1 MELSYRGRRGQHS
14 QSRLPLAAVIIL
26 ALVAVGGLFAQP
38 APSDGGRGGQ
48 PGAGRVTAAGSITG
62 QVYDADLNVP
72 IEYANIVLRSLR
84 DSSQVNGTVT
94 DKSGHFTLPG
104 VRPGRYFVEVS
115 FIGYRTKTLSDI
127 ALGPGAVRDLGRTS
141 LRQTAVAVQGV
152 EATAERPRL
161 EYRIDKKIVDV
172 AHQPTPPNGTA
183 VDALE
188 NVPSV
193 KVDDDGNVSLR
204 GSGSFKVLV
213 DGRPS
218 PLDGSEALQQI
229 PASTIDNIEIIT
241 NPSAKFDAEGPAG
254 IINVV
259 LKKQRQSGVSS
270 IANLKGGTDGSYGG
284 DFLLGYRLDGTSLYA
299 GADYNRRSFPGTRNA
314 DGWTVD
320 SASGDTTFLSS
331 SGTGSRNGVPYG
343 ARAGA
348 DIQVGKADR
357 VSVGGRF
364 GQRSWSDAEKSTD
377 SELVR
382 PPGTLSVYTT
392 GDTSSRSGLY
402 YSANA
407 DEVHNFGREGHDL
420 ALHAS
425 YRSRGG
431 SETSTN
437 SQQTGDV
444 VTGGQRTKESG
455 PSQDVTAS
463 LDYTLPLREED
474 KFEAG
479 YQAEIDRSH
488 DSTGTWTYN
497 LDSLRYLYDSGYS
510 HVIASSDDVHALYS
524 TYTGSLKPFG
534 FELGLRGEYAHRAIE
549 LVDSS
554 RTFAVGGLDFFPTLH
569 LSYEL
574 AKEHQVMGS
583 YTRRIER
590 PDDWELEPFLTWW
603 NPHLVRRGNPDL
615 KPEYIDSYELG
626 YQMPAGPGRVTLDGY
641 YRMTHNKVEDVTSN
655 YAPGVLLRSVAN
667 VGTDHSA
674 GAEIQAELQP
684 LKWLGFSLTGDVY
697 DYRVNVINDS
707 ASPHHSFNW
716 EGNASAD
723 VRLTT
728 DTRIQLRF
736 RYSGPSATAQG
747 TESGHFMTTAS
758 VRQQLFSRRLSIS
771 FQAIDLLRSA
781 GHEETSQGDGFYTH
795 FRFRRT
801 GAPTFSLGLTWNFN
815 NFKAD
820 RRLLQE
826 PEENIDNGGDF
837 QQ

>member
-1 MELSYRGRRGQHS
+1 MNHR
-14 QSRLPLAAVIIL
+14 QSRLPSAAVL
-26 ALVAVGGLFAQP
+26 VLVLVAAGGLFAQP
-38 APSDGGRGGQ
+38 GPGMG
-48 PGAGRVTAAGSITG
+48 PGASAGSITG

-72 IEYANIVLRSLR
+72 IEYANIVLHSQR

-94 DKSGHFTLPG
+94 DKSGRFTLTQ

-115 FIGYRTKTLSDI
+115 FIGYQTKTIDDV
-127 ALGPGAVRDLGRTS
+127 AVGPGATRDLGRTA

-172 AHQPTPPNGTA
+172 AHQPTPPTGTA

-193 KVDDDGNVSLR
+193 KVDDDGNVTLR

-218 PLDGSEALQQI
+218 PLEGSEALQQI

-241 NPSAKFDAEGPAG
+241 NPSAKYDASGPAG
-254 IINVV
+254 ILNVV
-259 LKKQRQSGVSS
+259 LKKQRQSGVSG

-299 GADYNRRSFPGTRNA
+299 GADYNRRSFPGTRNSE
-314 DGWTVD
+314 GWTAD
-320 SASGDTTFLSS
+320 SASGDTTFLVSNGS
-331 SGTGSRNGVPYG
+331 GSRSGVPYG
-343 ARAGA
+343 VRAGA
-348 DIQVGKADR
+348 DIQIGKADH

-364 GQRSWSDAEKSTD
+364 GQRSWSSADLSTD

-382 PPGTLSVYTT
+382 PPGTLNVYTT

-431 SETSTN
+431 SDNSIN
-437 SQQTGDV
+437 SQRYGGV
-444 VTGGQRTKESG
+444 LTGGQRTKESG
-455 PSQDVTAS
+455 PSQDITAS

-488 DSTGTWTYN
+488 DSTGTWTY
-497 LDSLRYLYDSGYS
+497 DTVSRTYLYDSGYS

-524 TYTGSLKPFG
+524 TYSGNFKPFG
-534 FELGLRGEYAHRAIE
+534 FEVGLRGEYAHRAIE

-554 RTFAVGGLDFFPTLH
+554 RTFTVGGLDFFPTLH
-569 LSYEL
+569 LSYSL
-574 AKEHQVMGS
+574 AEQHQVMGS

-590 PDDWELEPFLTWW
+590 PDGWELEPFLTWW

-615 KPEYIDSYELG
+615 KPEYYDSYELG
-626 YQMPAGPGRVTLDGY
+626 YQMPVGPGRVTLDGY
-641 YRMTHNKVEDVTSN
+641 YRMTHNKVEDITSN

-667 VGTDHSA
+667 VGTDHST
-674 GAEIQAELQP
+674 GAEIQADLQP
-684 LKWLGFSLTGDVY
+684 LKWLGFNLTGDVY
-697 DYRVNVINDS
+697 DYRVMGALNGVDFS
-707 ASPHHSFNW
+707 SHSFNW

-723 VRLTT
+723 VRLPT

-747 TESGHFMTTAS
+747 TESGHYMTTAS
-758 VRQQLFSRRLSIS
+758 VRQQFFDRRLSVNL
-771 FQAIDLLRSA
+771 QAIDLFRTA
-781 GHEETSQGDGFYTH
+781 RHEETSQGTGFYTH
-795 FRFRRT
+795 FRFSRT
-801 GAPTFSLGLTWNFN
+801 NAPTFALGLTWNFN

-820 RRLLQE
+820 RRLLQQ
-826 PEENIDNGGDF
+826 PEDNMDNGGDF